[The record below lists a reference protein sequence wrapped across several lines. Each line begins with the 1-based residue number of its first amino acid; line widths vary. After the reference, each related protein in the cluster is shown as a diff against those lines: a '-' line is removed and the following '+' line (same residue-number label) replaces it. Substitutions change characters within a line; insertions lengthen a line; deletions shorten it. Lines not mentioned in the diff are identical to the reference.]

1 MMNRILSIIPPC
13 LILTAG
19 ISTSASAAL
28 STGSI
33 LNFDAGVATTSA
45 SGTVLVN
52 SGSYFGLDINGDGV
66 VRAAERT
73 AIAVNDGLIV
83 GTIQDASGS
92 HPGAPNGTESPGID
106 APWLFF
112 ENTGM
117 HYAINP
123 TNVLSDDGTGNATLD
138 FSGWGLTVNA
148 ISRVDLSTGAWAG
161 NADGVANVI
170 CGVDCGDGDTFTL
183 SYSATVPGTGL
194 SGKGGGVGYSLFMT
208 GTVSAV
214 PVPAAI
220 WLFGSGLFGLAGVA
234 RRRKM

>member
-1 MMNRILSIIPPC
+1 MMNKIISIVPAC

-33 LNFDAGVATTSA
+33 LNFDAGVTTTSV
-45 SGTVLVN
+45 SGAVLVN
-52 SGSYFGLDINGDGV
+52 SGSYFGLDVNGDGI
-66 VRAAERT
+66 VRANERT
-73 AIAVNDGLIV
+73 AIAINDGLIV
-83 GTIQDASGS
+83 GTVQDASGA
-92 HPGAPNGTESPGID
+92 HPGPPDGSESPGID

-112 ENTGM
+112 GNTGM

-123 TNVLSDDGTGNATLD
+123 TNVLTDDGAGNATLD
-138 FSGWGLTVNA
+138 FSGWGLTVNTVP
-148 ISRVDLSTGAWAG
+148 RVDLSTGAWAG

-183 SYSATVPGTGL
+183 SYSATPGAGL
-194 SGKGGGVGYSLFMT
+194 SGAGGIGYSLFMT

-214 PVPAAI
+214 PVPAAV
-220 WLFGSGLFGLAGVA
+220 WLLGSGLLGLAGVA
-234 RRRKM
+234 RRRKV